1 MAGDQYVAV
10 VLPSRVFRDEF
21 RRRRLAPRMLSRTVE
36 DTGTVTSPL
45 VPWNSCGAY
54 MTGVLGV
61 PTASYLPFAFFNL
74 LNPLVALAYAFTG
87 FRIEHLA
94 DVPATSTDVAPDAR
108 QQPASPRKE
117 MDMSNDVPT
126 AEGGTV
132 GEPVGEQ
139 GEERKSRFT
148 LPSAY
153 TILFALIVLMAIATW
168 IIPAGVYQLD
178 ADGSPIPGT
187 YQEVESSPSRIIVD
201 SLEAPINGLYGIEDP
216 ATGNVDV
223 FNSGDL
229 FGAIDVALFILVI
242 GGFIGITMKTGAIQ
256 AGIALLVNR
265 LGGRERW
272 MIPILMTV
280 FAIGGTTFGMAE
292 ESLAFYVLIITVMI
306 AAGYDALVGALV
318 ILIGCG
324 IGVLGST
331 VNPFATGIA
340 SGFADVPISDGLGLR
355 LVILVL
361 GLVAGIW
368 FVLRYADRVKRDP
381 STSLVYDMKED
392 NERQFSAAGADS
404 GEVVLT
410 GQHKLVL
417 GLFGAAF
424 AVMIYGVI
432 PWEDLNIGFPTLW
445 WWFPEMTAS
454 FLLFAI
460 LIGLVARMREG
471 ELTSTF
477 VDGARDLLG
486 VALIIGIARG
496 ITVIMNNGQI
506 TDTVLH
512 WCESALGDVG
522 EAAFAVVM
530 YLLFLPLS
538 FLIPSTSGL
547 ATVSMP
553 IMAPLAEFAGVNPS
567 LIVTAY
573 QSAAGLIN
581 LVTPTS
587 AVVMGGLAI
596 ARVPYGRYLRF
607 VWPLLLILGV
617 LTTIVLALGAL

>member
-1 MAGDQYVAV
+1 MANDTDTTEGTGGD
-10 VLPSRVFRDEF
+10 
-21 RRRRLAPRMLSRTVE
+21 
-36 DTGTVTSPL
+36 GTP
-45 VPWNSCGAY
+45 P
-54 MTGVLGV
+54 
-61 PTASYLPFAFFNL
+61 
-74 LNPLVALAYAFTG
+74 
-87 FRIEHLA
+87 E
-94 DVPATSTDVAPDAR
+94 AT
-108 QQPASPRKE
+108 
-117 MDMSNDVPT
+117 
-126 AEGGTV
+126 
-132 GEPVGEQ
+132 EPH
-139 GEERKSRFT
+139 KSRFT

-153 TILFALIVLMAIATW
+153 TILFALIVVTALATW
-168 IIPAGVYQLD
+168 IVPAGRYALD
-178 ADGSPIPGT
+178 EEGSPIPGT
-187 YQEVESSPSRIIVD
+187 YEEVDATPARIVVD
-201 SLEAPINGLYGIEDP
+201 SLEAPINGLYGVEDP

-223 FNSGDL
+223 FNSGEL

-256 AGIALLVNR
+256 AGIALLVRR
-265 LGGRERW
+265 LRGRERM

-318 ILIGCG
+318 ILLGAG

-340 SGFADVPISDGLGLR
+340 SGFADVPLSDGLVGR
-355 LVILVL
+355 LVILAL
-361 GLVAGIW
+361 GLAIGIW
-368 FVLRYADRVKRDP
+368 FVLRYAERVRRDP
-381 STSLVYDMKED
+381 STSLVYDMKEA
-392 NERQFSAAGADS
+392 NESHFAATTDEA
-404 GEVVLT
+404 GEVQLT
-410 GQHKLVL
+410 GRHKLVL
-417 GLFGAAF
+417 GLFAAAF

-460 LIGLVARMREG
+460 LIGIVGNMDEG

-496 ITVIMNNGQI
+496 ITVVMNNGQI

-512 WCESALGDVG
+512 WAEEALGDVG
-522 EAAFAVVM
+522 EAGFAVVM
-530 YLLFLPLS
+530 YILFLPLS

-553 IMAPLAEFAGVNPS
+553 IMAPLADFAGASRS
-567 LIVTAY
+567 LVVTAY
-573 QSAAGLIN
+573 QSASGVVN

-607 VWPLLLILGV
+607 VWPLLGMLAV
-617 LTTIVLALGAL
+617 LTIVVLAVGAQVT